1 MLCFEMKTSF
11 KKHVFWSKKIVVSD
25 TNSFEQFVVD
35 LKLTSSSLKN
45 FKLKLKDHF
54 FKKLTNMEQNTFPY

>member
-45 FKLKLKDHF
+45 SKLKLEDHF